1 MCEKEEFLQTPFCS
15 FGCDVGWSDRASL
28 GGGSLIGRRQW
39 WANLDQASKHLEV
52 FRFRDL
58 SPTPI
63 PWVLEVLSTQAHLA
77 VLSFG
82 GAIDPGTLIC
92 WQWQHPTPNCYLY
105 LAKCRCR
112 LQHLFFGGIR
122 CFSYEA
128 SCMTSC
134 CGAIWS
140 DAENSWSMNRNRK
153 PENFL
158 DPPNPLPPMM
168 KK

>member
-1 MCEKEEFLQTPFCS
+1 MWTTVCFTQ
-15 FGCDVGWSDRASL
+15 G
-28 GGGSLIGRRQW
+28 

-58 SPTPI
+58 SPTPK

-92 WQWQHPTPNCYLY
+92 WQWKHPTPNCYLY
-105 LAKCRCR
+105 LAKCRCS
-112 LQHLFFGGIR
+112 LKHLFFWGIYV
-122 CFSYEA
+122 FSNEA
-128 SCMTSC
+128 SCMTSG

-140 DAENSWSMNRNRK
+140 DAEKENSWSMNRNRK

-158 DPPNPLPPMM
+158 DPPNPPPTPTESQIFVVQVQQCLCTYMSSICYVC
-168 KK
+168 